1 MSPWLVLAYGS
12 FLVLSAPQ
20 QLSWSQLSSR
30 NGDLPA
36 PGPSTQQTA
45 SLVLDIDRDGIN
57 DFVIGAREK
66 APALV
71 WYRRERNGW
80 TKCVIEKEFLPIEAG
95 GAFHDIDRDGDLDI
109 VMGDDAS
116 GNRVYWWE
124 NPYPRY
130 DPDSAWTRRFIK
142 ESGGKKH
149 HDQIFGDFDGDR
161 RAELVF
167 WNQGERKLYLAE
179 IPDDPRAAGSWR
191 AFEIFSWESGE
202 CEGLAGADIDGD
214 GKLDIVGGG
223 RWFKHDGGTRY
234 ASRLIDETQSFSRA
248 ATGQLKKGGRPEV
261 VFVVGDGVGRLKW
274 YEWSGASFIGHDLF
288 GEDVIHGHSLAV
300 ADCNNDGNLD
310 IFCAEMSRWTRAASD
325 HPEARSWILLGD
337 GKGNFTRTLVSKGL
351 GNHESRV
358 ADLDGDGDLDI
369 LSKPYSWDT
378 PRIDVWINQIVK
390 SAPHK

>member
-1 MSPWLVLAYGS
+1 LG
-12 FLVLSAPQ
+12 LSAAQ
-20 QLSWSQLSSR
+20 QFSWSQLSSR
-30 NGDLPA
+30 SGDLPA
-36 PGPSTQQTA
+36 PGNSTQQTA
-45 SLVLDIDRDGIN
+45 SLVLDIDLDGIN

-71 WYRRERNGW
+71 WYRRGPHGW
-80 TKCVIEKEFLPIEAG
+80 TKFAIDKEFLPIEAG

-116 GNRVYWWE
+116 GNKIYWWE

-130 DPDSAWTRRFIK
+130 DPESAWTRRFIK

-149 HDQIFGDFDGDR
+149 HDQIFGDFDGDGK
-161 RAELVF
+161 AELVF
-167 WNQGERKLYLAE
+167 WNQGERRLYLAE
-179 IPDDPRAAGSWR
+179 IPDDPKAAGAWR
-191 AFEIFSWESGE
+191 SIEIFSWESGE
-202 CEGLAGADIDGD
+202 CEGLTGADIDGD

-223 RWFKHDGGTRY
+223 RWFKHEGGTRY
-234 ASRLIDETQSFSRA
+234 TAHLIDETQRFSRA
-248 ATGQLKKGGRPEV
+248 AAGQLKKGGSPEV

-274 YEWSGASFIGHDLF
+274 YEWSGASFTGHDLM

-310 IFCAEMSRWTRAASD
+310 IFCAEMARWTRASSAD

-337 GKGNFTRTLVSKGL
+337 GQGHFTRTLVSKGF

-390 SAPHK
+390 SASYK